1 MKAYLISFTFLI
13 ALSACWHQT
22 PADDKA
28 MTTDVTL
35 ASPPAPASIKQ
46 VVYDGNKDEKASN
59 DNQTAG
65 NQITDTSKKII
76 KEGDIRFETGNLKA
90 TKEKIINALK
100 SFGGYVAEENETNNG
115 DNNRKEYNLK
125 IRVPSKNFDGFLG
138 ALSASADRI
147 DTKNIRI
154 RDVTTEYIDITTQL
168 KNKNLLEK
176 RYQEL
181 LAKATKTSDLL
192 QIENKLT
199 EIRSDIEST
208 QGQLNYLN
216 KQVSYS
222 SLDITFYTKQSGQVN
237 SGNEFGYKLKTAL
250 ADGWSFLQNLFFGI
264 IGIWPIILII
274 IIIYWMIKRWRK
286 RRRAKKAE

>member
-1 MKAYLISFTFLI
+1 MKTYLISFTLLI
-13 ALSACWHQT
+13 ALSACGH
-22 PADDKA
+22 KA
-28 MTTDVTL
+28 AEEKIMTTDLVL
-35 ASPPAPASIKQ
+35 EAPPAPAMEKQ
-46 VVYDGNKDEKASN
+46 AAYGGNKDSPSGN
-59 DNQTAG
+59 NGTAAT
-65 NQITDTSKKII
+65 QVADTSKKII
-76 KEGDIRFETGNLKA
+76 KEGDIRFEAGNLKT
-90 TKEKIINALK
+90 TKEKIIASLK
-100 SFGGYVAEENETNNG
+100 SFGGYVAEESETNNG
-115 DNNRKEYNLK
+115 DNNHKEYNIK
-125 IRVPSKNFDGFLG
+125 IRVPSKNFDRFLE
-138 ALSASADRI
+138 ALATNTDRI

-181 LAKATKTSDLL
+181 LAKATKTADLL

-274 IIIYWMIKRWRK
+274 IIIYWMIKKWRK
-286 RRRAKKAE
+286 RRRAKKA

>member
-13 ALSACWHQT
+13 VLSACGHSA
-22 PADDKA
+22 PEEKA
-28 MTTDVTL
+28 MTADVSL
-35 ASPPAPASIKQ
+35 AAPSAPASMKQ
-46 VVYDGNKDEKASN
+46 AAYAGGKEKSSS
-59 DNQTAG
+59 DNQTTP

-76 KEGDIRFETGNLKA
+76 KEGDIRFEAGDLKT
-90 TKEKIINALK
+90 TKEKIVTSLK
-100 SFGGYVAEENETNNG
+100 SFGGYVAEESESNNG
-115 DNNRKEYNLK
+115 DNNQKEYNLK
-125 IRVPSKNFDGFLG
+125 IRVPAKNFDRFLE
-138 ALSASADRI
+138 ALSANADRI

-154 RDVTTEYIDITTQL
+154 KDVTTEFIDITTQL
-168 KNKNLLEK
+168 KNKKLLEI

-181 LAKATKTSDLL
+181 LAKATKTADLL
-192 QIENKLT
+192 DIENKLT

-237 SGNEFGYKLKTAL
+237 SGNEFGYKLKTAIV
-250 ADGWSFLQNLFFGI
+250 DGWSVLQNLFFGI

-274 IIIYWMIKRWRK
+274 IIIYWMIKKWRK